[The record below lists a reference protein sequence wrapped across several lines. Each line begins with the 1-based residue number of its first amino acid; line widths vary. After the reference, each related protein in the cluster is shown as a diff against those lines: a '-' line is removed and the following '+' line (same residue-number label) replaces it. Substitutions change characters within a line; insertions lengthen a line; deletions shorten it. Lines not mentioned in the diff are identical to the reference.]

1 MHNVA
6 GKCLAALQAIFG
18 VSPPPYLEKLQVAAA
33 RLGLVM
39 LRPMQLLLSGDGP
52 SSFKPGAVWIRGGD
66 FEQVQL
72 FNIQLMAAS
81 RLEIATVNTCGHH
94 CTIGKTKRIYANM
107 GIKLKMCW
115 KNSMSVTVH
124 NATLSWLKPHSWLTA
139 SLIVQDRMPWHET
152 KKQENRDTGPL
163 QKMNTA

>member
-18 VSPPPYLEKLQVAAA
+18 VSPPPALESLQVAAA

-52 SSFKPGAVWIRGGD
+52 SGLKPGAVWIRGD

-72 FNIQLMAAS
+72 FSIQLMAAS

-94 CTIGKTKRIYANM
+94 CTISR
-107 GIKLKMCW
+107 W
-115 KNSMSVTVH
+115 
-124 NATLSWLKPHSWLTA
+124 
-139 SLIVQDRMPWHET
+139 
-152 KKQENRDTGPL
+152 EN
-163 QKMNTA
+163 